1 MNKEEI
7 IFEIKKVE
15 IENLTKENK
24 KEDILKRISDTPK
37 GPEVDEL
44 YDLIAKL
51 TKENDIEFYYKKWV
65 SDNAGRGAAG
75 TYSADY
81 EKTTLQEFTEN
92 ELQEFLNKVKNK

>member
-1 MNKEEI
+1 MTKEEI
-7 IFEIKKVE
+7 ILEIKKVE
-15 IENLTKENK
+15 FEKLNKAKE
-24 KEDILKRISDTPK
+24 KEDILKRISDTFK

-65 SDNAGRGAAG
+65 SDNAGRGGAG
-75 TYSADY
+75 THPTVY
-81 EKTTLQEFTEN
+81 EETTLQEFTEN